1 MFSLSQA
8 TPARRVLLGPGA
20 LAELRSEVD
29 REELGRVVLVTSATL
44 SAASG
49 LVQAT
54 EAMLQGSHQ
63 ATFTGIGQHTP
74 ESAVQQLQDLLEQV
88 AADGVVSL
96 GGGSV
101 IDGCKAALHGI
112 GTTGRSHIAV
122 PTTLSGAE
130 FTPSAG
136 VTDSESHRKRGLR
149 DPDAAPRVV
158 LLDPEVTLATPER
171 LWLSTGIRALDHA
184 VETIWAPERDPLASW
199 LSLEAI
205 RRLRK
210 SLPDCRDRPQDVEAR
225 QGAQV
230 AAWWAALGLAGSTMG
245 PSHQLGRILG
255 ASFEIPHGITSCV
268 FLPATIRHMD
278 ATRPELTAP
287 LAEPFG
293 ARSGSGVGDVCQ
305 DLVAGL
311 GLPVS
316 LSEAG
321 LSAPDLPRFLAMVPE
336 EWHPIV
342 HASI

>member
-1 MFSLSQA
+1 M
-8 TPARRVLLGPGA
+8 
-20 LAELRSEVD
+20 
-29 REELGRVVLVTSATL
+29 
-44 SAASG
+44 
-49 LVQAT
+49 
-54 EAMLQGSHQ
+54 
-63 ATFTGIGQHTP
+63 
-74 ESAVQQLQDLLEQV
+74 

-96 GGGSV
+96 GGDSV
-101 IDGCKAALHGI
+101 IDGCTAALHGI

-136 VTDSESHRKRGLR
+136 VIDSESHRKRGLR

-184 VETIWAPERDPLASW
+184 VETIWAPERDALASW
-199 LSLEAI
+199 LSPEAI
-205 RRLRK
+205 RRLRN
-210 SLPDCRDRPQDVEAR
+210 SLPECRDRPQDVEAH

-255 ASFEIPHGITSCV
+255 ASFEIRHGITSCV

-278 ATRPELTAP
+278 ATRRELIAP
-287 LAEPFG
+287 LAEPFQ

-321 LSAPDLPRFLAMVPE
+321 L
-336 EWHPIV
+336 
-342 HASI
+342 

>member
-8 TPARRVLLGPGA
+8 TPARRVLLGAGA
-20 LAELRSEVD
+20 LAELRAEVD
-29 REELGRVVLVTSATL
+29 RADLGRVVLVTSATL
-44 SAASG
+44 SASSG
-49 LVQAT
+49 LVKAT
-54 EAMLQGSHQ
+54 EAMLPGRHQ

-74 ESAVQQLQDLLEQV
+74 ERAVQQLQDLLEQV
-88 AADGVVSL
+88 AADGVISL

-112 GTTGRSHIAV
+112 GTTGRTHIAV

-136 VTDSESHRKRGLR
+136 VTDSESHRKLGLR

-199 LSLEAI
+199 LSMEAI
-205 RRLRK
+205 RRLRR
-210 SLPDCRDRPQDVEAR
+210 SLPDCRDRPEEVEAR
-225 QGAQV
+225 QSAQV
-230 AAWWAALGLAGSTMG
+230 AAWWAALGLAGTTMG

-268 FLPATIRHMD
+268 FLPATIRHLN
-278 ATRPELTAP
+278 ATDPALTAP

-293 ARSGSGVGDVCQ
+293 TRSGAEVGDVCQ
-305 DLVAGL
+305 ALIARL
-311 GLPVS
+311 GLPVT
-316 LSEAG
+316 LTQAG
-321 LSAPDLPRFLAMVPE
+321 LSALDLPRFLAMVPA

-342 HASI
+342 HACV